1 VLLNTQHPDGNFSPS
16 PGSSLKN
23 SGSCLAP
30 AVIIG
35 LLKDASQQ
43 SNVNL
48 VNAMLL
54 VKEAGLDVRTL
65 PAPPLH
71 PLPSTPQ
78 HCLSPLCSELLA
90 ALLTDGD
97 SPGHESCP

>member
-1 VLLNTQHPDGNFSPS
+1 MLFNIQRPDGNFSLS

-23 SGSCLAP
+23 SGSCLTP
-30 AVIIG
+30 AVIVG
-35 LLKDASQQ
+35 LLKDTSHQA
-43 SNVNL
+43 NVNL

-71 PLPSTPQ
+71 LPAAIPSFRAP
-78 HCLSPLCSELLA
+78 CSSA
-90 ALLTDGD
+90 
-97 SPGHESCP
+97 H

>member
-1 VLLNTQHPDGNFSPS
+1 MFFNTQRPDGNFSPS

-35 LLKDASQQ
+35 LLQDASQQ
-43 SNVNL
+43 ANVNL
-48 VNAMLL
+48 VNATLL

-65 PAPPLH
+65 PSPPSLPLH
-71 PLPSTPQ
+71 PSALPFSPVFRAP
-78 HCLSPLCSELLA
+78 LSSA
-90 ALLTDGD
+90 
-97 SPGHESCP
+97 H